1 MGSPVLGSLFR
12 ITVRGFPFPPTVGS
26 SKLNPMTRPLDKDL
40 SNPTQVDSAERKS
53 KLGSIR
59 VMVIDNPNIP
69 PIPDTPNLYCL
80 NPTEYSSPGFAPRL
94 RGGLLIDCAG
104 AAGGGGAPAGAGGGG
119 T

>member
-53 KLGSIR
+53 KLGSIK

-69 PIPDTPNLYCL
+69 PMPATPNIK
-80 NPTEYSSPGFAPRL
+80 NQKPTEKTSPGFAPRL
-94 RGGLLIDCAG
+94 RGGLLIDCAI
-104 AAGGGGAPAGAGGGG
+104 ASYF
-119 T
+119 